1 MTKQVPAFFYIM
13 KTFNLST
20 LALKNIKR
28 KKFRTGILAFSIT
41 LIVAVLVFGF
51 SFISSVTLGIKRTAD
66 RLGSDLIVV
75 PVGARGYAEEV
86 LVESKVKSFYMNKD
100 ILKRVKNI
108 EGVDAVTFQTYL
120 TTIQGLCCDIPE
132 ATVVAFNQESDFIV
146 RPWLEKAIGRK
157 LQKNEA
163 IVGHESFLNM
173 GLGLMD
179 AVLFGTRFKVLGALD
194 KSGTG
199 LDNAIFISDENI
211 EEIMKKGKSP
221 LKPDQ
226 VSIIFVKVKNGYD
239 PYIVGRNLE
248 GEIVEVDVIARS
260 DVGKGVIST
269 MKDINMIFSITVLMA
284 SVLSVLLTWA
294 IFSAIVNERLRE
306 VGIMRAIG
314 AKESHI
320 LRLFFTEVLAIG
332 IVGSIC
338 GAVLGTMLSLLLMKS
353 FTLLKNL
360 PLGLNIYDRII
371 IGISGTVIGTG
382 ICVLGAL
389 SPVRRIKK
397 LEPLLVIKGEAE

>member
-1 MTKQVPAFFYIM
+1 M
-13 KTFNLST
+13 KNFDLTT
-20 LALKNIKR
+20 LAVKNIKR

-51 SFISSVTLGIKRTAD
+51 SFISSVTLGIKRTSD

-86 LVESKVKSFYMNKD
+86 LLESKVKSFYMDKD
-100 ILKRVKNI
+100 IVQRVKNI
-108 EGVDAVTFQTYL
+108 EGVNAVTFHTYL
-120 TTIQGLCCDIPE
+120 TTIQGLCCDVPE
-132 ATVVAFNQESDFIV
+132 ATVVAFNQESDFIIM
-146 RPWLEKAIGRK
+146 PWLQKAIGRK

-163 IVGHESFLNM
+163 IVGNESFLNM

-179 AVLFGTRFKVLGALD
+179 AVLFGTRFTVLGALE

-211 EEIMKKGKSP
+211 QEVIKKGKSP
-221 LKPDQ
+221 LKPEQ
-226 VSIIFVKVKNGYD
+226 ISIIFVKVKDGYD
-239 PYIVGRNLE
+239 PYTVGRNIE
-248 GEIVEVDVIARS
+248 GEIVEADVVTRS
-260 DVGKGVIST
+260 DIGKGIIST

-284 SVLSVLLTWA
+284 SVLSVLLAWA

-320 LRLFFTEVLAIG
+320 LRLFFTEVLIIGAI
-332 IVGSIC
+332 GSIC
-338 GAVLGTMLSLLLMKS
+338 GAVLGTMLSLMLVKS

-360 PLGLNIYDRII
+360 PIGLNISDRII
-371 IGISGTVIGTG
+371 IGISGTVIGTV
-382 ICVLGAL
+382 ICALGAL

-397 LEPLLVIKGEAE
+397 LEPLIVIKGEAG

>member
-1 MTKQVPAFFYIM
+1 M
-13 KTFNLST
+13 KPFNIHTFAIRNL
-20 LALKNIKR
+20 KR
-28 KKFRTGILAFSIT
+28 KKFRTGVLAFSIT

-51 SFISSVTLGIKRTAD
+51 SFISSISLSIRRASD

-86 LVESKVKSFYMNKD
+86 LLESKIKSFYMDKD
-100 ILKRVKNI
+100 IAGRVKTI
-108 EGVDAVTFQTYL
+108 EGVQAVTFQTYL

-132 ATVVAFNQESDFIV
+132 ATVVAFNQETDFIV

-157 LQKNEA
+157 LGKNEA
-163 IVGHESFLNM
+163 IVGHESFLNI

-179 AVLFGTRFKVLGALD
+179 AVLFGTKFRILGALE

-199 LDNAIFISDENI
+199 LDNAIFISDENV
-211 EEIMKKGKSP
+211 EEILQKGKTP
-221 LKPDQ
+221 LGPDQ
-226 VSIIFVKVKNGYD
+226 ISIIFVKVKKGYD
-239 PYIVGRNLE
+239 PYVVGRNIE
-248 GEIVEVDVIARS
+248 GEIVEADVVTRS
-260 DVGKGVIST
+260 DIGKGIIST
-269 MKDINMIFSITVLMA
+269 LKDINMIFSITVLMA
-284 SVLSVLLTWA
+284 SVLSVLLAWA

-320 LRLFFTEVLAIG
+320 LRLFFTEVLVIG
-332 IVGSIC
+332 TIGSVC
-338 GAVLGTMLSLLLMKS
+338 GTVLGTSLSLLLLKS
-353 FTLLKNL
+353 FSLLKNL
-360 PLGLNIYDRII
+360 PSGLNMYDRVI
-371 IGISGTVIGTG
+371 IGVSGLLTGTG
-382 ICVLGAL
+382 ICILGAL

>member
-1 MTKQVPAFFYIM
+1 M

-41 LIVAVLVFGF
+41 LIVAVLVFGI
-51 SFISSVTLGIKRTAD
+51 SFISSVTLGIKRTSS

-86 LVESKVKSFYMNKD
+86 LLESKVKSFYMDKS
-100 ILKRVKNI
+100 IVQRVKKV
-108 EGVDAVTFQTYL
+108 EGVGKVTFQTYL
-120 TTIQGLCCDIPE
+120 TTIQGLCCDVPE

-146 RPWLEKAIGRK
+146 MPWLQKAIGRR
-157 LQKNEA
+157 LARNEA

-173 GLGLMD
+173 GLGLME
-179 AVLFGTRFKVLGALD
+179 AVLFGTKFKILGALD

-199 LDNAIFISDENI
+199 LDNAIFVSDENI
-211 EEIMKKGKSP
+211 KEIIQKGRSP
-221 LKPDQ
+221 LRPDQ
-226 VSIIFVKVKNGYD
+226 VSIIFVKVKDGYD
-239 PYIVGRNLE
+239 PYLVGRAIE
-248 GEIVEVDVIARS
+248 GDIVEVDVVARS
-260 DVGKGVIST
+260 DIGKGIIST

-284 SVLSVLLTWA
+284 SMLSVLLAWA

-320 LRLFFTEVLAIG
+320 LRLFFTEVLIIG
-332 IVGSIC
+332 IVGSMC
-338 GAVLGTMLSLLLMKS
+338 GAALGTALSLLLVKS

-360 PLGLNIYDRII
+360 PTGLNISDRVI
-371 IGISGTVIGTG
+371 IGILGLVIGTA

-389 SPVRRIKK
+389 FPVRKVKK
-397 LEPLLVIKGEAE
+397 LDPLIVIKGEAG

>member
-1 MTKQVPAFFYIM
+1 M
-13 KTFNLST
+13 KKFDLST
-20 LALKNIKR
+20 LAVKNIKR

-51 SFISSVTLGIKRTAD
+51 SFIINVSLSVKRASD

-86 LVESKVKSFYMNKD
+86 LLESKVKSFYMDKS
-100 ILKRVKNI
+100 IVQRVKKV
-108 EGVDAVTFQTYL
+108 EGVDKVTFQTYL
-120 TTIQGLCCDIPE
+120 TTIQGLCCDVPE

-146 RPWLEKAIGRK
+146 KPWLQKAIGRK

-179 AVLFGTRFKVLGALD
+179 AVLFGTKFRILGALD

-199 LDNAIFISDENI
+199 LDNAIFVSDENI
-211 EEIMKKGKSP
+211 NEILKNGKSP

-226 VSIIFVKVKNGYD
+226 ISIIFVKVKKGYD
-239 PYIVGRNLE
+239 PYLVGRAIE
-248 GEIVEVDVIARS
+248 GDIVEVDVVARS
-260 DVGKGVIST
+260 DIGKGVIST

-284 SVLSVLLTWA
+284 SVLSILLAWA

-320 LRLFFTEVLAIG
+320 SRLFLAEVLIIG
-332 IVGSIC
+332 IIGSIC
-338 GAVLGTMLSLLLMKS
+338 GAVLGTTLSLILVKS
-353 FTLLKNL
+353 FSLLKNL
-360 PLGLNIYDRII
+360 PVGINMYDRII
-371 IGISGTVIGTG
+371 IGISGVVLGTG
-382 ICVLGAL
+382 ICTLGAL

-397 LEPLLVIKGEAE
+397 LEPLIVIKGEAG

>member
-1 MTKQVPAFFYIM
+1 M

-28 KKFRTGILAFSIT
+28 RKFRTGILAFSIT

-51 SFISSVTLGIKRTAD
+51 SFITSVTLGIKRTSD

-86 LVESKVKSFYMNKD
+86 LLESKVKSFYMNRD
-100 ILKRVKNI
+100 IVQRVKNI
-108 EGVDAVTFQTYL
+108 EGIEAVTFQTYL

-146 RPWLEKAIGRK
+146 MPWLQKAIGRR

-179 AVLFGTRFKVLGALD
+179 AVLFGTRFTVLGALD

-199 LDNAIFISDENI
+199 LDNAIFVSDENI
-211 EEIMKKGKSP
+211 EEIIQKGKSP

-226 VSIIFVKVKNGYD
+226 VSIIFVKVKDGYD
-239 PYIVGRNLE
+239 PYNVGRNIE
-248 GEIVEVDVIARS
+248 GEIVEADVVTRS
-260 DVGKGVIST
+260 DIGKGVIST
-269 MKDINMIFSITVLMA
+269 MKDINMIFSITVFMA
-284 SVLSVLLTWA
+284 SILSVLLAWA

-320 LRLFFTEVLAIG
+320 LRLFFTEVLVIG
-332 IVGSIC
+332 IIGSIC
-338 GAVLGTMLSLLLMKS
+338 GAVLGTTLSLMLVKS

-360 PLGLNIYDRII
+360 PIGLNMSDRII
-371 IGISGTVIGTG
+371 IGISGLVIGTG
-382 ICVLGAL
+382 ICMLGAL

-397 LEPLLVIKGEAE
+397 LEPLIVIKGEAG